1 MAAPSTA
8 SLVQKPRNGG
18 MPASDAMMH
27 STRPAIHG
35 LRAFRPL
42 KSSMF
47 SASKPARDSAMIAPK
62 AAVDMIA

>member
-1 MAAPSTA
+1 
-8 SLVQKPRNGG
+8 

-62 AAVDMIA
+62 AAVDMMA